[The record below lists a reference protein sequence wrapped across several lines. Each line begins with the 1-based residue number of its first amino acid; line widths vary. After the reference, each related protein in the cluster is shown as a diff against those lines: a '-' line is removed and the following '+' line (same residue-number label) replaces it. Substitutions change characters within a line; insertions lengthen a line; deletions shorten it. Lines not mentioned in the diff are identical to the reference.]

1 MARLRNYD
9 PLARLEKAETRAV
22 RDLVIYVQAAR
33 QRIAGQI
40 TMEAAK
46 CDIAASA
53 RRRGQVFEDV
63 VATLK
68 ELTGEMDVEIR
79 NLMREAGLLGH
90 EATIADLRE
99 AGARTKLLRYDPA
112 RNARYFD
119 LVRPATGRSL
129 AAVFTQKMSE
139 TGIRALRT
147 AVVDSLRQA
156 QVEGLTANQ
165 TQKLL
170 QGKWDELAGDENAF
184 RFVDR
189 SGRPW
194 EEARYLQMVV
204 RTSAQRVF
212 VESGIDTLTSNG
224 YRFARI
230 SDDGDEDCEICARW
244 EGKIIQL
251 VGDSKRFPTY
261 AEAKAAGV
269 WHPNCTHRLEYI
281 DEDELKEADR
291 GRG

>member
-1 MARLRNYD
+1 MPRLRNYD
-9 PLARLEKAETRAV
+9 PLAKLEKAEEKAV
-22 RDLVIYVQAAR
+22 RDLLAYVLAAR
-33 QRIAGQI
+33 EKIAGKI
-40 TMEAAK
+40 TLEAAK
-46 CDIAASA
+46 RDIAGNA
-53 RRRGQVFEDV
+53 RRRGTLFEEI
-63 VATLK
+63 VATLR
-68 ELTGEMDVEIR
+68 ELSGEMDAEIR
-79 NLMREAGLLGH
+79 DLMSEAGLLGH
-90 EATIADLRE
+90 DRILVDLRA
-99 AGARTKLLRYDPA
+99 AGAAAKLVRYDPA

-119 LVRPATGRSL
+119 LIRPATGRSL
-129 AAVFTQKMSE
+129 AAVFTEKMSE

-156 QVEGLTANQ
+156 QVDGMTANQ

-170 QGKWDELAGDENAF
+170 QSKWDELAGNENAF
-184 RFVDR
+184 RFIDR

-212 VESGIDTLTSNG
+212 VESGVDTLIGNG

-230 SDDGDEDCEICARW
+230 SDDGDKDCKICAAW
-244 EGKIIQL
+244 EGKIILL
-251 VGDSKRFPTY
+251 VGRSRKFPTY

-281 DEDELKEADR
+281 DDDEMEAAV
-291 GRG
+291 GN